1 MLRSHFGIENNPFD
15 TSKISLLSHQ
25 QEVLDTINVHS
36 QQGGFCVLA
45 GEPGTGKTVIRNAIR
60 TQDTKRYIT
69 PACQERFTLIPIL

>member
-45 GEPGTGKTVIRNAIR
+45 GEPGT
-60 TQDTKRYIT
+60 Q
-69 PACQERFTLIPIL
+69 QL